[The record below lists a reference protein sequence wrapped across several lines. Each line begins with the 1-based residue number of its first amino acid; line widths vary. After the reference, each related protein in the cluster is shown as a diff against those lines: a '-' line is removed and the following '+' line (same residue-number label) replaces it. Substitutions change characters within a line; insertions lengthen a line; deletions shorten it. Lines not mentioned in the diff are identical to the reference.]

1 MRVFSQALAI
11 VISMLFGNAFIH
23 AQITNDPSGH
33 WEGTITMPMGEIRI
47 EIDLARDANGR
58 LSGTIGIPEQKLKG
72 LPLTTVGIDGNAV
85 TFTIRGGQGGTFRA
99 TLSTD
104 GRTMNGKAS
113 SPEGEAPFNL
123 TRTGDARI
131 AAAPKNAPI
140 GKELEGTWN
149 GTLDVRGGMRVI
161 LRLANQPDG
170 TSSASM
176 VSVDEGN
183 LEIAMAL
190 VQEGSAVRLTSP
202 MLGSSYSGKLNPAA
216 NELTGSYT
224 TSQGLTLPLTLHR
237 ND

>member
-1 MRVFSQALAI
+1 MRVFSQVIAL
-11 VISMLFGNAFIH
+11 VFTMLFGNAFIH

-33 WEGTITMPMGEIRI
+33 WEGTITMPMGEIRF
-47 EIDLARDANGR
+47 EIDLARDGKGQ

-72 LPLTTVGIDGNAV
+72 LPLTSVAIDGSAV

-99 TLSTD
+99 KLSTD
-104 GRTMNGKAS
+104 ARTMSGKAS
-113 SPEGEAPFNL
+113 SQEGEAPFDL
-123 TRTGDARI
+123 TRTGEASI

-183 LEIAMAL
+183 LEIAMAM
-190 VQEGSAVRLTSP
+190 VQEGSAVRLNSP
-202 MLGSSYSGKLNPAA
+202 MLGSSYSGKLNAAA
-216 NELTGSYT
+216 NELTGNYT
-224 TSQGLTLPLTLHR
+224 TSQGLTLPLTLR
-237 ND
+237 K